1 VALRIWLSISAKH
14 SEELNW
20 YWVWLTTSF
29 KKLVPNNNTYPHILQ
44 LEARWNHSL
53 RRSASDPKVQFS
65 LKNWRKTILKTVQRN
80 TNSPGTPERAH
91 ARRRA
96 RVPRQ
101 RPYAR
106 RACTPRHRRTQRS
119 MRRAGKPLWVTT
131 ASGWMAPGGQ
141 FPLAGV
147 PTAASHWPR
156 RRRTSQRLAAH
167 AARSPATWLT
177 TRPPNR
183 P

>member
-1 VALRIWLSISAKH
+1 MLLFTGAEIWVKLAWCSCSNSWTKPLPVFVKVV
-14 SEELNW
+14 EEC
-20 YWVWLTTSF
+20 LTF
-29 KKLVPNNNTYPHILQ
+29 NF
-44 LEARWNHSL
+44 
-53 RRSASDPKVQFS
+53 ASDPKVQFS
-65 LKNWRKTILKTVQRN
+65 LKNLRKTNSKTVQRN

-106 RACTPRHRRTQRS
+106 RGRTPRHRRTQRS
-119 MRRAGKPLWVTT
+119 VRRTGKPLWVTT
-131 ASGWMAPGGQ
+131 ARSWTAPGGQ

-147 PTAASHWPR
+147 PTAARHWSS

-167 AARSPATWLT
+167 AAHAPATWLT
-177 TRPPNR
+177 PRPPNR